1 MEEPSRVLERE
12 VDVVTGP
19 STERKNVIVATM
31 RNDCDVKSTVAR
43 KEKMIWAV
51 SILEARLLVDLAYC
65 ERAEEREQTD
75 VEACFIS
82 KREKQKFDLTAT

>member
-1 MEEPSRVLERE
+1 M
-12 VDVVTGP
+12 DVVTGP

-51 SILEARLLVDLAYC
+51 SILEARLLVDLAY
-65 ERAEEREQTD
+65 
-75 VEACFIS
+75 
-82 KREKQKFDLTAT
+82 